1 MKYHKEKPITVTNSE
16 SFFQLA
22 KSIGDNCF
30 LSLTTTQ
37 TKPNCFCSRFGDF
50 MAKRMI
56 LMLVVLAA
64 LLGGLGF
71 AKFRQVE
78 TAIAQ
83 GASYQPPP
91 TAVTTVVAEKETW
104 PSTLSVIGTAAAVE
118 GVTLSADLP
127 GTIDKIHFESG
138 QWVHEGDILIE
149 LDTRQ
154 ERAQL
159 ASLEAQ
165 RDLARINYGRADELA
180 KAGVISRSEFDNAT
194 SQQKST
200 EAQVGDIR
208 AAIAR
213 KTIHAPFSG
222 LLGIRQVSLG
232 QYLAA
237 GQAIVSLQSLSPIY
251 VNFGVPQQD
260 TPKVIPG
267 HVLRVTNS
275 DLPGMGFTGRITAL
289 DSVISEQTRNIQV
302 QATVTNKENKLR
314 PGMFVQVELPMGQPR
329 QVVPLPASAINY
341 APYGD
346 SVFVVS
352 EMKDPKGNT
361 YRGVRQQVV
370 KIEGSR
376 GDQVAIISGINPG
389 DEVVSS
395 GVFRLRNGAPVQV
408 NNTVKPS
415 NSASPKPE
423 DS

>member
-1 MKYHKEKPITVTNSE
+1 
-16 SFFQLA
+16 
-22 KSIGDNCF
+22 
-30 LSLTTTQ
+30 
-37 TKPNCFCSRFGDF
+37 

-56 LMLVVLAA
+56 LMLVVLVAI
-64 LLGGLGF
+64 LGGLGF

-78 TAIAQ
+78 AAIAM
-83 GASYQPPP
+83 GASFQPPP
-91 TAVTTVVAEKETW
+91 TAVTTVVVKKETW
-104 PSTLSVIGTAAAVE
+104 PSTLSVIGTAAAIQ
-118 GVTLSADLP
+118 GVTVSADLP

-138 QWVHEGDILIE
+138 QWVKEGDILVE

-165 RDLARINYGRADELA
+165 RDLAKVNYDRAQELV
-180 KAGVISRSEFDNAT
+180 KAGVISRSEYDSAT
-194 SQQKST
+194 AQQKAT
-200 EAQVGDIR
+200 EAQVGDTR

-222 LLGIRQVSLG
+222 VLGIRQVSLG

-251 VNFGVPQQD
+251 VNFGVPQQE
-260 TPKVIPG
+260 TSKVIPG
-267 HVLRVTNS
+267 HVIRLTNN
-275 DLPGMGFTGRITAL
+275 DLPGMTFTGRITAL

-302 QATVTNKENKLR
+302 QSIVTNKDNKLR
-314 PGMFVQVELPMGQPR
+314 PGMFVQVELPVGQPR
-329 QVVPLPASAINY
+329 EVVPLPASAINY

-346 SVFVVS
+346 SVFVVTD
-352 EMKDPKGNT
+352 MKDPKGNS

-376 GDQVAIISGINPG
+376 GDQVAITSGLNPG

-395 GVFRLRNGAPVQV
+395 GVFRLRNGAPIQI
-408 NNTVKPS
+408 NNSVKPE